1 MKKRNLM
8 SRVLVLVAVL
18 LVTVT
23 TLTGCMGGKK
33 TEVKLSVNE
42 NYFALSNDDLNNA
55 INNGSAKLTAAQLK
69 SIADMFVATFSD
81 AEFDNREMLVAAYRG
96 YDMLGEGF
104 DDSKINETPEE
115 TAERNSGKYANVEYA
130 KKVIDKA
137 NARADESVAL
147 KTDFYK
153 DMTATDLKLLVNAFR
168 ADVDLKGDTGFL
180 AILLSWIGKGLGWLT
195 NTLCFGSYIAGI
207 CLFAIIVEIL
217 MLPFA
222 IKRQKNSIRQAQ
234 LRPKEMAIK
243 RKYKGRN
250 DQVTMQK
257 MQQEIQEMYQREN
270 FSPYSGCLQL
280 VVQIPIIMALYSIV
294 IDPLRYV
301 LGQGAEMSQ
310 ALTSFVTA
318 AKAAGGLGS
327 AMQSNNGSIMLLSE
341 IKSGALEAL
350 ESFTY
355 LTNSG
360 EVFEAFSGIVN
371 SIPKFTIF
379 GVNFGMA
386 PSFENFNVLLLVPVF
401 TFVTYFLTS
410 KLNRKFMPQ
419 PVANDGVDAKQVAC
433 SNTMMD
439 VTMPL
444 MSTFFT
450 FVMPALV
457 GVYWMFRSLVSL
469 GEQFILSRVMPLPT
483 FTEEDYKKAEKEMA
497 GKRLVRK
504 TDSVGKV
511 RSLHHIDD
519 EDFDDTR
526 ERALARKAAIEERE
540 RQEQQKKAKNT
551 PFEAA
556 ELKEDRKDEAT
567 EKTEDAEN
575 NDN

>member
-1 MKKRNLM
+1 M
-8 SRVLVLVAVL
+8 SRMLVLAAVL
-18 LVTVT
+18 LLTVT
-23 TLTGCMGGKK
+23 SLTGCMGGNKK
-33 TEVKLSVNE
+33 QVVTLSVQQD
-42 NYFALSNDDLNNA
+42 YFALSNDNLKELEN
-55 INNGSAKLTAAQLK
+55 LTAAELK

-81 AEFDNREMLVAAYRG
+81 EEFDNREMLVAAYRG
-96 YDMLGEGF
+96 YDMLAEGF

-115 TAERNSGKYANVEYA
+115 TLSRNNGEKVNLAA
-130 KKVIDKA
+130 AIKVINKA
-137 NARADESVAL
+137 NERASESAAL

-153 DMTATDLKLLVNAFR
+153 DMTATDLKLLVNAFQTQV
-168 ADVDLKGDTGFL
+168 ALEGKGGWFDPV
-180 AILLSWIGKGLGWLT
+180 LLLIGKGLGWLT

-207 CLFAIIVEIL
+207 CLFAVIVEIL
-217 MLPFA
+217 MIPFA
-222 IKRQKNSIRQAQ
+222 IKRQKNSIRQAE

-243 RKYKGRN
+243 KKYKGRN

-270 FSPYSGCLQL
+270 FSPYGGCLQL
-280 VVQIPIIMALYSIV
+280 VVQLPIIMALYAIV

-301 LGQGAEMSQ
+301 LGQSVGMSQ
-310 ALTSFVTA
+310 ALASFVSA

-327 AMQSNNGSIMLLSE
+327 AMQSANGTIMLLSE
-341 IKSGALEAL
+341 IKGGALEAL
-350 ESFTY
+350 ESFLY
-355 LTNSG
+355 LANSG
-360 EVFEAFSGIVN
+360 EVFEAFGNIVN

-379 GVNFGMA
+379 GVNFGMV
-386 PSFENFNVLLLVPVF
+386 PSITTFNVLLLVPVL
-401 TFVTYFLTS
+401 TFVTYFFTS

-419 PVANDGVDAKQVAC
+419 PVANDGVDAKQMAC

-469 GEQFILSRVMPLPT
+469 GEQFIISRIMPLPT

-504 TDSVGKV
+504 ADSVGKV

-519 EDFDDTR
+519 EDFEDTR

-540 RQEQQKKAKNT
+540 RQEQLKKAKKT

-556 ELKEDRKDEAT
+556 DLKEDKKNEAT
-567 EKTEDAEN
+567 SQEDNADQ